1 MASLYF
7 TAEAHSELSGKFV
20 VSALILTDSQK
31 QRLNTMLSGS
41 KLPVVVDHAAN
52 GLTHIYSLD
61 ITDGNKYQAWQTW
74 SYLVW
79 ILQNTLVPNQYA
91 RIMKIEQGQ
100 DLTFSTTMTD
110 ISMSE
115 ILCIRDNFS
124 DDFHQS
130 LRNKWTAEMD
140 VDIEFVADAL
150 TQIPK
155 SEQHKILEFSGIT
168 EWRSSTVEEWS
179 GTSLFQISEENLI
192 ELKKYFTDLYD
203 WGKGS
208 GETDIRFH
216 KVTDMTG
223 FSLYSISG
231 LFTDHATLNE
241 DYIDENDLNFEDFEE
256 NIELFELLAKYAE
269 PDQEINITS
278 VVLKSS
284 KCELFVLDFKS

>member
-31 QRLNTMLSGS
+31 QRLNTMLSS
-41 KLPVVVDHAAN
+41 SNLPVVVDHASN
-52 GLTHIYSLD
+52 GLTHIYSVSVTPENILG
-61 ITDGNKYQAWQTW
+61 TEVE
-74 SYLVW
+74 LVS
-79 ILQNTLVPNQYA
+79 IIKSVLAPNQYA
-91 RIMKIEQGQ
+91 RIMRLQYSP
-100 DLTFSTTMTD
+100 DLTFSTRITD
-110 ISMSE
+110 ISEDGLLMP
-115 ILCIRDNFS
+115 IRSNFC

-140 VDIEFVADAL
+140 VDIEFIADAL

-203 WGKGS
+203 WGVGS

>member
-7 TAEAHSELSGKFV
+7 TAEAHSKVSGSLV
-20 VSALILTDSQK
+20 VSALVLTDSQK
-31 QRLNTMLSGS
+31 QRLNTMLNSSG
-41 KLPVVVDHAAN
+41 LPVVVDHATN

-61 ITDGNKYQAWQTW
+61 ITHENKYQIWQG
-74 SYLVW
+74 LVW

-91 RIMKIEQGQ
+91 RIMKIEHGQ
-100 DLTFSTTMTD
+100 DLTFATVITD

-115 ILCIRDNFS
+115 ILCIRDNS
-124 DDFHQS
+124 ADDFHKS
-130 LRNKWTAEMD
+130 LSNKWTAEMD
-140 VDIEFVADAL
+140 VDIEDVTDAL

-155 SEQHKILEFSGIT
+155 NEQHKILDFSGIT
-168 EWRSSTVEEWS
+168 EWRSSTVEEWT
-179 GTSLFQISEENLI
+179 GTSLFEISEENLI

-203 WGKGS
+203 WGVGS

-223 FSLYSISG
+223 SSLYSISG
-231 LFTDHATLNE
+231 LFTDHATLNL
-241 DYIDENDLNFEDFEE
+241 DYIDENDLDFEDFEE

-284 KCELFVLDFKS
+284 KCLLFVLDFKS